1 MTVTTDTDRTASA
14 DRPADGP
21 AEGPA
26 PAELEEARE
35 AAPESADSP
44 DTADEPV
51 ADPTRR
57 RSGRLLIAAAAT
69 VVVALAAL
77 AGVLGWQVWQQR
89 QVDRAATA
97 AQQAAVAYAQV
108 LTSIDSA
115 MVDDNFAQVL
125 DGATGE
131 FKDMYSESSTQLR
144 QLLIDYKAAA
154 RGVVLESAVQSAS
167 TDEVVV
173 LLFIDQTV
181 SNSQVPDPRID
192 RSRVKMT
199 MQHVDDKWR
208 AAKVALP

>member
-1 MTVTTDTDRTASA
+1 MTVTTDKDHTAPEDDPVDGPEEGPARADVEETRVAAAESA
-14 DRPADGP
+14 DRPGTGDEP
-21 AEGPA
+21 AA
-26 PAELEEARE
+26 
-35 AAPESADSP
+35 
-44 DTADEPV
+44 EPV

-77 AGVLGWQVWQQR
+77 AGVLGWQVWRQG
-89 QVDRAATA
+89 QVDRAAAA

-154 RGVVLESAVQSAS
+154 RGWCWNRRCSRPARMRWWCCCSSIRRCPTARCRIRGS
-167 TDEVVV
+167 T
-173 LLFIDQTV
+173 
-181 SNSQVPDPRID
+181 
-192 RSRVKMT
+192 
-199 MQHVDDKWR
+199 
-208 AAKVALP
+208 AAG